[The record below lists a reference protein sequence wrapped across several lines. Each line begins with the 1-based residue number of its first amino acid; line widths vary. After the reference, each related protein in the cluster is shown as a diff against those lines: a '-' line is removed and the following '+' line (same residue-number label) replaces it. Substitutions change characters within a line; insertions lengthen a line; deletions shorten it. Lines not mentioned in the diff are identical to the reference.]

1 MRGTRWLLCLSS
13 AQWGSPEPRVLL
25 LEMGWMLVPGEM
37 PSPVLCS
44 ASCSSQ
50 PSPGRQSPEEEDCSG
65 SAASCLLGTHQEWK
79 NVKIR

>member
-13 AQWGSPEPRVLL
+13 ARRGSTQASGSPP
-25 LEMGWMLVPGEM
+25 GNGMLVPGEM

-44 ASCSSQ
+44 TSCSSQ

-65 SAASCLLGTHQEWK
+65 SAASCLLEMHQEWK